1 MMVDSANSRS
11 TIIEVSGISKF
22 FERVRALQGVS
33 LSVNTGECLGLVGDN
48 GAGKTTLLRI
58 MNGQLTPDIGEI
70 QVHGARMNEWS
81 VRDAHQMGIA
91 TVAQSLD
98 LCDELDVPSNVFLNA
113 EIPKWRVGPIGWMDR
128 RQIGKEAGAL
138 LDSIGASVPHSATKV
153 ERLSG
158 GQRQAIAIARSLR
171 GDPRLVLMDEPTAAL
186 GIRQA
191 RTILTSI
198 RRMVDRGIG
207 VVIISHNLDHVL
219 SVSDRLVTMFQGAI
233 TLDEPAGAIRR
244 ESILAAMMGHRE

>member
-22 FERVRALQGVS
+22 YERVRALHGAS
-33 LSVNTGECLGLVGDN
+33 LAVKTGECLGLVGDN

-58 MNGQLTPDIGEI
+58 MNGELAPDIGEI
-70 QVHGARMNEWS
+70 RVHGEPMKGWS
-81 VRDAHQMGIA
+81 VRAAREVGIA
-91 TVAQSLD
+91 TVAQNLD
-98 LCDELDVPSNVFLNA
+98 LCDELDVPGNVFLNA
-113 EIPKWRVGPIGWMDR
+113 EIPKWRLGPIGWMDR
-128 RQIGKEAGAL
+128 RRIANETKDL
-138 LDSIGASVPHSATKV
+138 LESIGAFVPHSSNKV

-171 GDPRLVLMDEPTAAL
+171 GNPRLVLMDEPTAAL

-191 RTILTSI
+191 NTILASI
-198 RRMVDRGIG
+198 RRMVENGIG

-233 TLDEPAGAIRR
+233 TLDEEATSIPR
-244 ESILAAMMGHRE
+244 ERILAAMMGHRT